1 MVQEKKILMI
11 ELQSKERECQQ
22 LTEMVEEQASILEK
36 KMSGKQKEIEALQ
49 KELWSKESDLQSI
62 QQEARRLQE
71 EFLTALAEM
80 REKHKEIIQLRKENK
95 TLSFPK
101 TEPVSKPIHFAVDL
115 GSGKTE
121 REVCI

>member
-1 MVQEKKILMI
+1 MI
-11 ELQSKERECQQ
+11 DLQSKERECQQ

-36 KMSGKQKEIEALQ
+36 KISGKQ

-71 EFLTALAEM
+71 EYLTALAKL
-80 REKHKEIIQLRKENK
+80 RERHREIIQLRKENK
-95 TLSFPK
+95 TLSFSK

-115 GSGKTE
+115 GSEKME
-121 REVCI
+121 RKVCI

>member
-11 ELQSKERECQQ
+11 DLQSKERECQQ

-36 KMSGKQKEIEALQ
+36 KISGKQ

-71 EFLTALAEM
+71 EFLTALAEL
-80 REKHKEIIQLRKENK
+80 RERHKEIIQLRKENK
-95 TLSFPK
+95 TLS

-115 GSGKTE
+115 GSEKME
-121 REVCI
+121 RKVCI